1 MPVWAVSWAWL
12 PCRSDDGA
20 RTCRL
25 PLTHSPPA
33 FYSCFSWTC
42 LHLLFEPTGLSSR
55 KQLKKKKKSWF
66 CAPHPPL
73 KTLNWSLSIDGEGRS
88 RWRTVKAR
96 SARSCRS
103 GSAQFSL
110 KNSDY
115 SFRVVPG
122 AGEKNSRRAFLWW
135 RARFPS
141 VRMIGAFLRSLDHL
155 DLIAPPMSPPPPAPV
170 PSELPWQREE
180 AGHTARLIFGQC
192 KQGDADLCKIT
203 QRFRLLR
210 WETRK
215 WIFTDRMTQIL
226 GSWEDLR
233 YKSVRRVVGSHDFIS
248 NSYFFR

>member
-42 LHLLFEPTGLSSR
+42 LHLLLNPPGLSST
-55 KQLKKKKKSWF
+55 KQQQLKKSWC

-73 KTLNWSLSIDGEGRS
+73 KTLNWSLSVDGEGRS

-110 KNSDY
+110 KNADY

-122 AGEKNSRRAFLWW
+122 AGKKDQRFSDDARRCRQCVWSVHFYAVSTTWT
-135 RARFPS
+135 PS
-141 VRMIGAFLRSLDHL
+141 HRSSHV
-155 DLIAPPMSPPPPAPV
+155 PPAPV
-170 PSELPWQREE
+170 PSELPWWREE
-180 AGHTARLIFGQC
+180 GGHTARLIFGQY
-192 KQGDADLCKIT
+192 KHPDAYLCKIT
-203 QRFRLLR
+203 QPFRYHGGK
-210 WETRK
+210 TRK

-226 GSWEDLR
+226 CSWEDLN
-233 YKSVRRVVGSHDFIS
+233 YKPINGTS
-248 NSYFFR
+248 NITTE

>member
-42 LHLLFEPTGLSSR
+42 LHLLLNPPGLSST
-55 KQLKKKKKSWF
+55 KQQLKKSWF

-73 KTLNWSLSIDGEGRS
+73 KTLNWSLSVDGEGRS

-96 SARSCRS
+96 SARWCRS

-110 KNSDY
+110 KNAYY

-122 AGEKNSRRAFLWW
+122 AEKKTNVSLVTRAVSVSAYDRCIFTQSR
-135 RARFPS
+135 PP
-141 VRMIGAFLRSLDHL
+141 GLRV
-155 DLIAPPMSPPPPAPV
+155 IAPPMS
-170 PSELPWQREE
+170 
-180 AGHTARLIFGQC
+180 
-192 KQGDADLCKIT
+192 
-203 QRFRLLR
+203 LLLLFPR
-210 WETRK
+210 SCHGRGRK
-215 WIFTDRMTQIL
+215 GVIQH
-226 GSWEDLR
+226 
-233 YKSVRRVVGSHDFIS
+233 V
-248 NSYFFR
+248 

>member
-1 MPVWAVSWAWL
+1 MS
-12 PCRSDDGA
+12 
-20 RTCRL
+20 
-25 PLTHSPPA
+25 PLVV
-33 FYSCFSWTC
+33 
-42 LHLLFEPTGLSSR
+42 EPTGLSSR
-55 KQLKKKKKSWF
+55 KQQLKKKKSWF

-122 AGEKNSRRAFLWW
+122 AGGKKKTSISLMTCAVSVSAYDRCVFTQSR
-135 RARFPS
+135 PP
-141 VRMIGAFLRSLDHL
+141 GPHRSSHV
-155 DLIAPPMSPPPPAPV
+155 PPAPV

-180 AGHTARLIFGQC
+180 AGCTARLIFGQY
-192 KQGDADLCKIT
+192 KQGDADLCKIP

-215 WIFTDRMTQIL
+215 WI
-226 GSWEDLR
+226 
-233 YKSVRRVVGSHDFIS
+233 
-248 NSYFFR
+248 